1 MKSGIKTAVS
11 LLIAILIFG
20 GITVLSS
27 FGMFSTVEKRF
38 YEPARLK
45 AINGKL
51 DSVADCSNAYIDN
64 LLALLGYEEKGF
76 LSSESVASFVN
87 QAPSDEA
94 LYLFSSIREKIP
106 GLDGMRIVDS
116 AGRRVHFSS
125 FRNDYT
131 ISGNK
136 RNYTNY
142 DVLKTSR
149 GRGELEYS
157 VVTAFGSEQ
166 ENSLSPRIVFDGE
179 EQRLIFSYRLY
190 SDASNKNGFSAIFY
204 INPYDFINQLI
215 EKHCI
220 SVNEQLTLIS
230 SSDGKMGGFVFALP
244 AVGQNIFASEIIKKW
259 DEKSFGPDIIVSTE
273 GTNFNGI
280 TVNQETGE
288 ISGNNSDEKTVSW
301 SLISSSISRYCG
313 IAGLYTNE
321 SLEMPGYVRV
331 LLLICAFITVC
342 LVIVILFN
350 VRKDDDV
357 IIRSKIKSVQIGLL
371 NEYFEKDVDRKK
383 VAAMIESQ
391 KDALTSKIK
400 KSLGRRGQK
409 YGDDLELILNKSWED
424 IINILSGAKAVNGT
438 GISSDD
444 MNEIRRMF
452 EEILSSGTLKI
463 QAQSVSAPVQPVSE
477 VQKAGDVEEIE
488 EAEPVEDLEEI
499 EEVESVEE
507 VEPLEEVEPV
517 EDLEEVEPVEEIE
530 DAEPVE
536 DLEEVESVE
545 EVEPLEE
552 VEPVEDLEEVEPV
565 EEIEDAE
572 SVEEL
577 EEIQEAEPAGD
588 LEDLEEAEPVED
600 LEEVE
605 EPEAVEDIGEAET
618 VEELEEAEP
627 LEEVEVVSELDDA
640 DVLEPVSEVLEAE
653 EVSEIEQNL
662 PAKDGEEDLGSI
674 ELEGEQPI
682 IRSLDDTLIL
692 QNSVP
697 VEELE
702 PIEEE
707 KPTEI
712 SEDDEYKVDKVDDVV
727 ELSGYEN
734 EVNDEEKSVTYT
746 PIEVYDRGRF
756 EGSEPLEIGDTTASK
771 TDAGDSDLDFE
782 IFKPLDYI
790 FDEDESETDS
800 NEILE
805 EEKDAE
811 DVENES
817 LEDPTAEAVLLE
829 LPTEKDGFM
838 FTTFAANDNNVT
850 DLPLDAIVMGEDGVF
865 QISENFSP
873 VPMSIDE
880 DFKKLVDAVTHQ

>member
-136 RNYTNY
+136 RNYANY

-288 ISGNNSDEKTVSW
+288 ISGSNSDEKTVSW
-301 SLISSSISRYCG
+301 SLISSSVSRYCG

-424 IINILSGAKAVNGT
+424 IINILSGAKGVNGT

-477 VQKAGDVEEIE
+477 VQNAGDVEEIE
-488 EAEPVEDLEEI
+488 
-499 EEVESVEE
+499 
-507 VEPLEEVEPV
+507 
-517 EDLEEVEPVEEIE
+517 
-530 DAEPVE
+530 DA
-536 DLEEVESVE
+536 
-545 EVEPLEE
+545 
-552 VEPVEDLEEVEPV
+552 EPVEDLEEVEPV

-577 EEIQEAEPAGD
+577 EEIQEADPAGD

-605 EPEAVEDIGEAET
+605 ETEAVEDIEEAET

-662 PAKDGEEDLGSI
+662 PSKDEEEDLGSI

-702 PIEEE
+702 AIEEE

-746 PIEVYDRGRF
+746 PIEAYDRGRF

-790 FDEDESETDS
+790 FDEDESKTDS

>member
-136 RNYTNY
+136 RNYANY

-288 ISGNNSDEKTVSW
+288 ISGSNPDEKTVSW
-301 SLISSSISRYCG
+301 SLISSSVSRYCG

-477 VQKAGDVEEIE
+477 VQNAGDVEEIE
-488 EAEPVEDLEEI
+488 E
-499 EEVESVEE
+499 
-507 VEPLEEVEPV
+507 
-517 EDLEEVEPVEEIE
+517 
-530 DAEPVE
+530 AEPVE

-552 VEPVEDLEEVEPV
+552 VEPVEDLEEAEPV

-605 EPEAVEDIGEAET
+605 ETEAVEDIEEAET

-662 PAKDGEEDLGSI
+662 PSKDGEEDLGSI

-746 PIEVYDRGRF
+746 PIEAYDRGRF

>member
-136 RNYTNY
+136 RNYANY

-157 VVTAFGSEQ
+157 VVTAFSSEQ

-301 SLISSSISRYCG
+301 SLISSSVSRYCG

-424 IINILSGAKAVNGT
+424 IINILSGAKGVNGT

-477 VQKAGDVEEIE
+477 VQNAGD
-488 EAEPVEDLEEI
+488 
-499 EEVESVEE
+499 
-507 VEPLEEVEPV
+507 
-517 EDLEEVEPVEEIE
+517 VEEIE

-536 DLEEVESVE
+536 DLEEAEAVE
-545 EVEPLEE
+545 EL
-552 VEPVEDLEEVEPV
+552 
-565 EEIEDAE
+565 EDAE
-572 SVEEL
+572 PVEEL
-577 EEIQEAEPAGD
+577 EEIQEAEPAGE

-600 LEEVE
+600 LEDVE
-605 EPEAVEDIGEAET
+605 ETEPVEDIKEAEP
-618 VEELEEAEP
+618 VEDLEEAEP

-662 PAKDGEEDLGSI
+662 PSKDGEEELGSI

-734 EVNDEEKSVTYT
+734 EVDDEEKSVTYT
-746 PIEVYDRGRF
+746 PIEAYDRGRF

-771 TDAGDSDLDFE
+771 TDAGDSDFDFE

>member
-136 RNYTNY
+136 RNYANY

-288 ISGNNSDEKTVSW
+288 ISGSNPDEKTVSW
-301 SLISSSISRYCG
+301 SLISSSVSRYCG

-530 DAEPVE
+530 EAEP
-536 DLEEVESVE
+536 
-545 EVEPLEE
+545 
-552 VEPVEDLEEVEPV
+552 
-565 EEIEDAE
+565 
-572 SVEEL
+572 VEEL
-577 EEIQEAEPAGD
+577 EEIQEAEPAGE
-588 LEDLEEAEPVED
+588 LEDIEEAEPVED

-605 EPEAVEDIGEAET
+605 ETEPVEELEEIGDVESAEEAET

-662 PAKDGEEDLGSI
+662 PSKDGEEDLGSI

-746 PIEVYDRGRF
+746 PIEAYDRGRF

>member
-136 RNYTNY
+136 RNYANY

-157 VVTAFGSEQ
+157 VVTAFSSEQ

-179 EQRLIFSYRLY
+179 EQRIIFSYRLY

-288 ISGNNSDEKTVSW
+288 ISGSNPDEKTVSW

-424 IINILSGAKAVNGT
+424 IINILSGAKGVNGT

-477 VQKAGDVEEIE
+477 VQNAGDVEEIE
-488 EAEPVEDLEEI
+488 EAEPVEDLD
-499 EEVESVEE
+499 EVESVEE

-536 DLEEVESVE
+536 
-545 EVEPLEE
+545 
-552 VEPVEDLEEVEPV
+552 
-565 EEIEDAE
+565 
-572 SVEEL
+572 EL
-577 EEIQEAEPAGD
+577 EEIQEAEPAGE
-588 LEDLEEAEPVED
+588 LEDIEEAEPVED

-605 EPEAVEDIGEAET
+605 ETEP
-618 VEELEEAEP
+618 VEELEEIGDVESAEEAEAVEDLEDAEP

-662 PAKDGEEDLGSI
+662 PSKGGEEDLGSI

-727 ELSGYEN
+727 ELYGYEN
-734 EVNDEEKSVTYT
+734 EVDDEEKSVTYT
-746 PIEVYDRGRF
+746 PIEAYDRGRF

-790 FDEDESETDS
+790 FDEGESETDS

>member
-136 RNYTNY
+136 RNYANY

-157 VVTAFGSEQ
+157 VVTAFSSVQ

-179 EQRLIFSYRLY
+179 EQRIIFSYRLY
-190 SDASNKNGFSAIFY
+190 SDAPNKNGFSAIFY

-220 SVNEQLTLIS
+220 SVNEQFTLIS

-301 SLISSSISRYCG
+301 SLISSSVSRYCG

-424 IINILSGAKAVNGT
+424 IINILSGAKGVNGT

-463 QAQSVSAPVQPVSE
+463 QTQSVSAPVQPVSE
-477 VQKAGDVEEIE
+477 VQNAGD
-488 EAEPVEDLEEI
+488 
-499 EEVESVEE
+499 
-507 VEPLEEVEPV
+507 
-517 EDLEEVEPVEEIE
+517 VEEIE

-552 VEPVEDLEEVEPV
+552 VEPVEDLEE
-565 EEIEDAE
+565 A
-572 SVEEL
+572 
-577 EEIQEAEPAGD
+577 
-588 LEDLEEAEPVED
+588 
-600 LEEVE
+600 
-605 EPEAVEDIGEAET
+605 EAVEDI
-618 VEELEEAEP
+618 EEAEP

-662 PAKDGEEDLGSI
+662 PSKDGEEELGSI

-734 EVNDEEKSVTYT
+734 EVDDEEKSVTYT
-746 PIEVYDRGRF
+746 PIEAYDRGRF

-771 TDAGDSDLDFE
+771 TDAGDSDFDFE

>member
-136 RNYTNY
+136 RNYANY

-530 DAEPVE
+530 EAEP
-536 DLEEVESVE
+536 
-545 EVEPLEE
+545 
-552 VEPVEDLEEVEPV
+552 
-565 EEIEDAE
+565 
-572 SVEEL
+572 VEEL
-577 EEIQEAEPAGD
+577 EEIQEAEPAGELED
-588 LEDLEEAEPVED
+588 LEDAEPVEDIEEAEPVED

-605 EPEAVEDIGEAET
+605 ETEAVEDIEEAET

-662 PAKDGEEDLGSI
+662 PSKDEEEDLGSI

-702 PIEEE
+702 AIEEE

-746 PIEVYDRGRF
+746 PIEAYDRGRF

>member
-136 RNYTNY
+136 RNYANY

-157 VVTAFGSEQ
+157 VVTAFSSEQ

-288 ISGNNSDEKTVSW
+288 ISGSNSDEKTVSW
-301 SLISSSISRYCG
+301 SLISSSVSRYCG

-424 IINILSGAKAVNGT
+424 IINILSGAKGVNGT

-477 VQKAGDVEEIE
+477 VQNAGDVEEIE
-488 EAEPVEDLEEI
+488 
-499 EEVESVEE
+499 
-507 VEPLEEVEPV
+507 
-517 EDLEEVEPVEEIE
+517 
-530 DAEPVE
+530 DA
-536 DLEEVESVE
+536 
-545 EVEPLEE
+545 
-552 VEPVEDLEEVEPV
+552 EPVEDLEEVEPV

-577 EEIQEAEPAGD
+577 EEIQEADPAGD

-605 EPEAVEDIGEAET
+605 ETEAVEDIEEAET

-662 PAKDGEEDLGSI
+662 PSKDGEEDLGSI

-746 PIEVYDRGRF
+746 PIEAYDRGRF

>member
-136 RNYTNY
+136 RNYANY
-142 DVLKTSR
+142 DILKTSR

-157 VVTAFGSEQ
+157 VVTAFSSEQ
-166 ENSLSPRIVFDGE
+166 ENSLSPRIVYDGE
-179 EQRLIFSYRLY
+179 DQRIIFSYRLY

-288 ISGNNSDEKTVSW
+288 ISGSNSDEKTVSW
-301 SLISSSISRYCG
+301 SLISSSVSRYCG

-530 DAEPVE
+530 DAE
-536 DLEEVESVE
+536 
-545 EVEPLEE
+545 
-552 VEPVEDLEEVEPV
+552 
-565 EEIEDAE
+565 

-577 EEIQEAEPAGD
+577 EEIQEADPAGD

-605 EPEAVEDIGEAET
+605 ETEAVEDIEEAET

-662 PAKDGEEDLGSI
+662 PSKDEEEDLGSI

-702 PIEEE
+702 AIEEE

-746 PIEVYDRGRF
+746 PIEAYDRGRF

-790 FDEDESETDS
+790 FDEDESKTDS